1 MRIFGLAPSPA
12 NPGGLPVHGCGGCGG
27 VWIDRESL
35 AVILHSA
42 AQQAPMAGHG
52 VGESGVK
59 RRQMAR
65 GTYTQKIEY
74 RPCPACTQRMLRK
87 NFARVSGIIVDE
99 CGPHGSFFDAGEL
112 EDVLDFVRSGGLA
125 LAQRKDEDERAR
137 LRKAE
142 IRVTQMQSTVGGIGP
157 TMLTDSRYD
166 EYDAAAA
173 FVGWAGRWVKNL
185 FR

>member
-1 MRIFGLAPSPA
+1 M
-12 NPGGLPVHGCGGCGG
+12 
-27 VWIDRESL
+27 
-35 AVILHSA
+35 
-42 AQQAPMAGHG
+42 M
-52 VGESGVK
+52 
-59 RRQMAR
+59 
-65 GTYTQKIEY
+65 
-74 RPCPACTQRMLRK
+74 RK

-142 IRVTQMQSTVGGIGP
+142 IRASQMQGSGGGMVGP
-157 TMLTDSRYD
+157 TMLTQHHHA

-173 FVGWAGRWVKNL
+173 FVGWAGGWVKNL